1 MIKLL
6 IFVLVSYISTQQAPN
21 LPNVILSGEPR
32 VISRRILHVD
42 LRTAEQLSHP
52 DHPEYTR
59 QRVNVRQEPSPTSG
73 DSPCNMQTK
82 LRPVTVYKRILRP
95 ARVVGGGIDP
105 SSLQPTGEAIEVET
119 WTSIRQGPQN
129 QQEFRNQ
136 EGSQN
141 QQQGTSC
148 K

>member
-1 MIKLL
+1 MGLATTLRQILT
-6 IFVLVSYISTQQAPN
+6 IVS
-21 LPNVILSGEPR
+21 
-32 VISRRILHVD
+32 
-42 LRTAEQLSHP
+42 RTAEQLSHP

-59 QRVNVRQEPSPTSG
+59 QRVNVGQEPSPTSG
-73 DSPCNMQTK
+73 DSPCNNIRTR

-95 ARVVGGGIDP
+95 ARVVGGGVDP

-119 WTSIRQGPQN
+119 WTSIRQGQQN
-129 QQEFRNQ
+129 QQEFQNEQGTQ
-136 EGSQN
+136 EGSLN